1 MKKIIIILLLLSFC
15 FSINTNWS
23 KHEEW
28 KIIIKKE
35 NKKKKIGKVFLFIIG
50 GSIQAYIIG
59 SSIKY
64 YKEK

>member
-1 MKKIIIILLLLSFC
+1 MKYLFIFLVIFSFC

-28 KIIIKKE
+28 NKIIKKE
-35 NKKKKIGKVFLFIIG
+35 EKKKKIGKVFLFILG
-50 GSIQAYIIG
+50 GSVHVYIIS

-64 YKEK
+64 YRR